1 MIRRVSGKAWER
13 FENIAVAVGLLGVA
27 VMVGFIIYFKS
38 IGLGL

>member
-1 MIRRVSGKAWER
+1 MIRLSDKAWER
-13 FENIAVAVGLLGVA
+13 FENIAITVGLLGVA

>member
-1 MIRRVSGKAWER
+1 MMKLSNKAWER
-13 FENIAVAVGLLGVA
+13 FENIAVAVGLIGVA